1 MQKRAV
7 IDSGPLIAL
16 FDKDD
21 SHHTKVMEFFKGF
34 SGKLYS
40 TLPVVTEVSHMLDFN
55 VSTQIDFL
63 KWVAIGA
70 IELAEM
76 TEKDLVQVCT
86 LTEKYSDIPM
96 DFADASL
103 ILIAEKLQVQFCIS
117 LDSDFYIYRTL
128 SNGYLENLLELQ

>member
-21 SHHTKVMEFFKGF
+21 SLHTKVMEFFQSF
-34 SGKLYS
+34 AGKLYS
-40 TLPVVTEVSHMLDFN
+40 TLAVVTELTHMLDFN

-63 KWVAIGA
+63 KWVANGG
-70 IELAEM
+70 IELVDL

-103 ILIAEKLQVQFCIS
+103 VLIAEKLQIRLCIS
-117 LDSDFYIYRTL
+117 IDSDFYIYRTL
-128 SNGYLENLLELQ
+128 SDGYLENLMDLQ